1 VIADD
6 HWFIRKRVRAILE
19 TRPDFEVCAEVENG
33 ATAIEAAE
41 QLKPDVIVLDL
52 SMPVMDGL
60 SAAKVIKTKVPQSA
74 IVILSLDA
82 DKHSVEEAK
91 KVGARAY
98 VAKSKAGEALVAAI
112 EAAIAGGEDFVA
124 VT

>member
-1 VIADD
+1 M
-6 HWFIRKRVRAILE
+6 
-19 TRPDFEVCAEVENG
+19 P
-33 ATAIEAAE
+33 
-41 QLKPDVIVLDL
+41 VLD
-52 SMPVMDGL
+52 GF

-74 IVILSLDA
+74 IVILSLES

-98 VAKSKAGEALVAAI
+98 VAKSKAWEALVAAI
-112 EAAIAGGEDFVA
+112 EALIAGGEDFVA